1 MNIKPS
7 YHHTIYSLISK
18 YRTWIWA
25 GMIIGLFMMMMQLF
39 NTPLVLANPPVQE
52 DQVPILAY
60 YYIWFDP
67 SSWDRAKTDYPI
79 LGRYSSDDSHVMEQ
93 HIQWAK
99 RAGIDGFIVSW
110 KSNDKLNS
118 RLAKLVEVADRE
130 DFKLTIIYQGLDFD
144 RNPLLIEKVEADLE
158 YFNEKYANHVV
169 FNMFGPPVVIWSG
182 TWKFSR
188 EEIERVA
195 QQPREFSLLS
205 SEKNVEGYERVADLV
220 DGDAYYWS
228 SVALD
233 TPGYPEK
240 LKAMSEAVHANNGL
254 WIAPA
259 APGFDAGT
267 IGGTRI
273 IERNEGQT
281 LLAQLD
287 VAMKSNPDALGLIS
301 WNEFSENSHIEPSE
315 VYGIETIKALAE
327 SQGRVFPALDESK
340 SNARQIIAVS
350 VGYGLPVLVAAVL
363 LFGLSIVA
371 LVRRQKGVRDVVGA
385 EKSQA

>member
-1 MNIKPS
+1 
-7 YHHTIYSLISK
+7 
-18 YRTWIWA
+18 
-25 GMIIGLFMMMMQLF
+25 MIQLFIF
-39 NTPLVLANPPVQE
+39 NTPLVSANPPVQE
-52 DQVPILAY
+52 DGLPILAY

-79 LGRYSSDDSHVMEQ
+79 LGRYSSDESDIMQQ
-93 HIQWAK
+93 HMQWAK

-118 RLAKLVEVADRE
+118 RLAKLVEVADKE

-144 RNPLLIEKVEADLE
+144 RNPILIEKVEADFE
-158 YFNEKYANHVV
+158 YFNEKYANHAV

-188 EEIERVA
+188 EEIEQVA
-195 QQPREFSLLS
+195 QQPREFYLLS

-233 TPGYPEK
+233 TPGYAQK
-240 LKAMSEAVHANNGL
+240 LNAMSEAVHTNNGL

-259 APGFDAGT
+259 APGFDART

-273 IERNEGQT
+273 IERNEGET
-281 LLAQLD
+281 LLTQLD
-287 VAMKSNPDALGLIS
+287 VANKSNPDAIGLIS
-301 WNEFSENSHIEPSE
+301 WNEFSENSQIEPSD
-315 VYGIETIKALAE
+315 VYGTKALEVLAE
-327 SQGRVFPALDESK
+327 SQGRVFPPLDVNDAKPVIPISM
-340 SNARQIIAVS
+340 RH
-350 VGYGLPVLVAAVL
+350 GLPLLVAAVL
-363 LFGLSIVA
+363 LFSLSIVA
-371 LVRRQKGVRDVVGA
+371 LVRRQRA
-385 EKSQA
+385 ELA